1 MAVMGYVAFTLFM
14 DADEQQTKIQEQ
26 KDERELGGGES
37 LLGEIDMSRYT
48 APLAKLD
55 NTQPLTL
62 SNPHNLFNPVQWRK
76 TPQGTV
82 FKVEKGTEIGAGAI
96 RLAKTY
102 PLLTKVEFRSVA
114 KSGNGFRYRFAVTR
128 EAAERKKDRIRMTT
142 SVDGENLEDIRK
154 IFTLVKVSG
163 APDDPTALTLR
174 MSDGSDD
181 ITVVKGEI
189 FSRVTAT
196 RQISPIRRP
205 TSTFVTAD
213 RAKNFF
219 LRKTCI
225 ISLQSTRARLY
236 FPPPQRPSGRPSA
249 CNNQPSMFNN
259 PVSCNR
265 NEPLV
270 SRGGFAVSGCYSPGA
285 GGEDRNRA
293 KKGGESRYGCVMG
306 THFGAGSRR
315 ASAWPSADRLVS
327 CEPSAWPRVAHR
339 VLKPCARS

>member
-1 MAVMGYVAFTLFM
+1 MEQLKQHFEKGILAIAMAVMGYVAFTLFM

-26 KDERELGGGES
+26 KDERKLGGGES

-189 FSRVTAT
+189 FSRVDGY
-196 RQISPIRRP
+196 
-205 TSTFVTAD
+205 TAD
-213 RAKNFF
+213 
-219 LRKTCI
+219 L
-225 ISLQSTRARLY
+225 SY
-236 FPPPQRPSGRPSA
+236 PPA
-249 CNNQPSMFNN
+249 NKHF
-259 PVSCNR
+259 
-265 NEPLV
+265 
-270 SRGGFAVSGCYSPGA
+270 
-285 GGEDRNRA
+285 RNRRS
-293 KKGGESRYGCVMG
+293 GEKLFFAEDMHNIVAINESEVVLS
-306 THFGAGSRR
+306 T
-315 ASAWPSADRLVS
+315 ASTSKRTTIRLQ
-327 CEPSAWPRVAHR
+327 
-339 VLKPCARS
+339 